1 MTYIHVKYRTCGTH
15 VYTSTPVPV
24 PVYIYLFILRVIS
37 RTSQCLSDLIHVQWY
52 NEIGTYTYTPTCICR
67 QCVIRN
73 RTCV

>member
-1 MTYIHVKYRTCGTH
+1 MWYTCVH
-15 VYTSTPVPV
+15 QYTSTSTC
-24 PVYIYLFILRVIS
+24 IYLFILRVIN

-52 NEIGTYTYTPTCICR
+52 NEIGTYTYTPTCICTTCR